1 MFLKIASLII
11 LFIIRLRLAASNWI
25 MQPLRN
31 RYNNR
36 VTKLVRD
43 QEKLDFKTRKSQL
56 HLEFLNQCVEN
67 NVIPKFIQFHLADKE
82 LRNTEDYR
90 KCLIKLLQKE
100 VINKKRRFS
109 LLANDLKS
117 AKDELLLRIN
127 LFITTFVIF
136 FYSVMINFYFP
147 IIKFIVRNCLLL
159 QKVLTM
165 LVTIL
170 KQ

>member
-67 NVIPKFIQFHLADKE
+67 NVI
-82 LRNTEDYR
+82 TEIY
-90 KCLIKLLQKE
+90 
-100 VINKKRRFS
+100 
-109 LLANDLKS
+109 
-117 AKDELLLRIN
+117 
-127 LFITTFVIF
+127 
-136 FYSVMINFYFP
+136 
-147 IIKFIVRNCLLL
+147 
-159 QKVLTM
+159 
-165 LVTIL
+165 TIPPS
-170 KQ
+170 KQRTPEH